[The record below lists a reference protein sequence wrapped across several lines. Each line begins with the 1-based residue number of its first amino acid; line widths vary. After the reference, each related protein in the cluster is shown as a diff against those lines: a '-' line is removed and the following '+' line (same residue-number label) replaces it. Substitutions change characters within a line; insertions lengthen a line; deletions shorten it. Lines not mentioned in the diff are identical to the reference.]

1 MAAEESSFSLIKK
14 FFELNPADAA
24 HSLETLSEEEAVS
37 ILKSVSPELASRA
50 FNSLESRFAAN
61 LLQNLEVEYAAQI
74 LGTMAVTRAAELIL
88 CLPRLEDREK
98 LLGRIDTVQA
108 DQIRKLITY
117 PEDTAGRIMI
127 PNFFSFHVGMKA
139 KEAIQKLRSLVRK
152 KAQLNYVYVT
162 DPENRLKGV
171 LNMRELLLANENDT
185 VESAMI
191 PNVFCVEAAM
201 DREKVIQEV
210 RGRSFLAVP
219 VVDKHGHLLGTIR
232 TDDLIASAQEEA
244 TEDIQKM
251 FGAGGDEHVFSPIS
265 FSIKKR
271 LFWLNINLGTAFLAS
286 SVIAMFEDIIAK
298 ITMLAVFLPIVAS
311 QGGNSGAQSLA
322 VVMRGLV
329 LREVE
334 PRLAKKV
341 IVREGLLGLV
351 NGVVVGTLSAGA
363 AWLWHRNIFLGLVI
377 GLAMIV
383 NMVAAG
389 VSGAA
394 IPIFMK
400 ALGKDPAQ
408 SSNIILTTVTDVV
421 GFFSFLSLAVVF
433 RSFLV
438 S

>member
-1 MAAEESSFSLIKK
+1 
-14 FFELNPADAA
+14 
-24 HSLETLSEEEAVS
+24 
-37 ILKSVSPELASRA
+37 
-50 FNSLESRFAAN
+50 
-61 LLQNLEVEYAAQI
+61 
-74 LGTMAVTRAAELIL
+74 
-88 CLPRLEDREK
+88 
-98 LLGRIDTVQA
+98 
-108 DQIRKLITY
+108 
-117 PEDTAGRIMI
+117 
-127 PNFFSFHVGMKA
+127 
-139 KEAIQKLRSLVRK
+139 
-152 KAQLNYVYVT
+152 
-162 DPENRLKGV
+162 
-171 LNMRELLLANENDT
+171 
-185 VESAMI
+185 
-191 PNVFCVEAAM
+191 
-201 DREKVIQEV
+201 
-210 RGRSFLAVP
+210 
-219 VVDKHGHLLGTIR
+219 
-232 TDDLIASAQEEA
+232 
-244 TEDIQKM
+244 
-251 FGAGGDEHVFSPIS
+251 
-265 FSIKKR
+265 
-271 LFWLNINLGTAFLAS
+271 
-286 SVIAMFEDIIAK
+286 AMFEDIIAK